1 MDWVSVMS
9 LLVLQGLNVIFLET
23 AMRLTDLRSHAIVHC
38 IPVDQAAFH
47 RAPIVFKKALD
58 EAESEW
64 SQHHAKAVIDTKVK
78 VRREPS
84 DCST

>member
-1 MDWVSVMS
+1 
-9 LLVLQGLNVIFLET
+9 
-23 AMRLTDLRSHAIVHC
+23 MRLTDLRSHAIVHC
-38 IPVDQAAFH
+38 IPVDQAAFQ

-78 VRREPS
+78 VRRKPS
-84 DCST
+84 TNCSTRIEAFASLSSQGQPQPAWKY